1 MQLEAMESGE
11 PTRQLALSDD
21 LELDRRRV
29 LAATP
34 GSARSEPHSASG
46 NSLHRNTEVQFAIKI
61 EQIALFEHG
70 PEHGSL
76 ELLEEAGDAAR
87 IALAQPSV
95 WVEPP

>member
-1 MQLEAMESGE
+1 MQLEAMGSGE

-21 LELDRRRV
+21 LELDHRRV

-34 GSARSEPHSASG
+34 SSAGSEPHSASG
-46 NSLHRNTEVQFAIKI
+46 NSLHRNTEVQFAD
-61 EQIALFEHG
+61 ALIDGLEHG
-70 PEHGSL
+70 PEHGPL

-87 IALAQPSV
+87 IALAQPFV